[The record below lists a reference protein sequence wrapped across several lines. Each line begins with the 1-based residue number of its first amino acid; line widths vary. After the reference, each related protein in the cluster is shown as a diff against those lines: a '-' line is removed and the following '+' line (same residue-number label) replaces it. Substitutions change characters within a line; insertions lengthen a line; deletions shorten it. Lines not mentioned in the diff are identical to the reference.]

1 MFKNNSKRKRLSD
14 LLIPGIIFAVIGA
27 VFAFQGI
34 RDYNNLN
41 GDLLNLNTASVSD
54 LADGK
59 YVEINVEY
67 ANYSFCENVETT
79 NYVFKR
85 TTEQYYLINALENND
100 YYLGLNV
107 SESKKDDLEK
117 LSDYTWYHSDTNPG
131 PLHYTGKLCKSN
143 NEIMGYMRDFIYDM
157 YASSYDIT
165 LTSEDKTLLDSYMQP
180 YYIKVMT
187 KEGCRTSIIIGL
199 VFFVIGI
206 LLAVF
211 AFIRHKNMVYTP
223 EIPSAPYPDAYG
235 DPNTPNMNTGIN
247 YTDSGVQNP
256 GMNYTGSS
264 AQNPGMN
271 YTGSSAQNP
280 GMNDTYSHYNGTMQ
294 YGDQAYAN
302 TNPETSEPTTP
313 FSNTDGTKTDT
324 ASGLDP
330 NTFNGN
336 GNSSFKL
343 KD

>member
-107 SESKKDDLEK
+107 AESKKDDLEK

-143 NEIMGYMRDFIYDM
+143 NEIMGYMRDFVYDM
-157 YASSYDIT
+157 YHP
-165 LTSEDKTLLDSYMQP
+165 LMTSPLPLKTKHYW
-180 YYIKVMT
+180 
-187 KEGCRTSIIIGL
+187 
-199 VFFVIGI
+199 
-206 LLAVF
+206 
-211 AFIRHKNMVYTP
+211 
-223 EIPSAPYPDAYG
+223 IP
-235 DPNTPNMNTGIN
+235 I
-247 YTDSGVQNP
+247 
-256 GMNYTGSS
+256 
-264 AQNPGMN
+264 
-271 YTGSSAQNP
+271 
-280 GMNDTYSHYNGTMQ
+280 YSHT
-294 YGDQAYAN
+294 
-302 TNPETSEPTTP
+302 TSR
-313 FSNTDGTKTDT
+313 S
-324 ASGLDP
+324 
-330 NTFNGN
+330 
-336 GNSSFKL
+336 
-343 KD
+343 

>member
-107 SESKKDDLEK
+107 AESKKDDLEK

-143 NEIMGYMRDFIYDM
+143 NEIMGYMRDFVYDM

-165 LTSEDKTLLDSYMQP
+165 LTSEDKTLLDSYIQP

-256 GMNYTGSS
+256 GMNLYWFRRT
-264 AQNPGMN
+264 
-271 YTGSSAQNP
+271 
-280 GMNDTYSHYNGTMQ
+280 
-294 YGDQAYAN
+294 
-302 TNPETSEPTTP
+302 E
-313 FSNTDGTKTDT
+313 
-324 ASGLDP
+324 SGYE
-330 NTFNGN
+330 
-336 GNSSFKL
+336 
-343 KD
+343 

>member
-107 SESKKDDLEK
+107 AESKKDDLEK

-143 NEIMGYMRDFIYDM
+143 NEIMGYMRDFVYDM

-256 GMNYTGSS
+256 GMNYTGSV
-264 AQNPGMN
+264 
-271 YTGSSAQNP
+271 AQNP
-280 GMNDTYSHYNGTMQ
+280 GMNDTYSPYNGTMQ

-313 FSNTDGTKTDT
+313 FSNTDGTNTDT
-324 ASGLDP
+324 ASGLDH

>member
-27 VFAFQGI
+27 IFTFQGI
-34 RDYNNLN
+34 RDYS
-41 GDLLNLNTASVSD
+41 DLLNLNTASVSD

-143 NEIMGYMRDFIYDM
+143 NEIMGYMRDFVYDM

-235 DPNTPNMNTGIN
+235 DPNTPNMNTG
-247 YTDSGVQNP
+247 
-256 GMNYTGSS
+256 MNYTGS
-264 AQNPGMN
+264 G
-271 YTGSSAQNP
+271 AQNP
-280 GMNDTYSHYNGTMQ
+280 GMNDTYSPYNGTMQ
-294 YGDQAYAN
+294 YGDQAYTN
-302 TNPETSEPTTP
+302 TNPETFEPTTP
-313 FSNTDGTKTDT
+313 FSNTDGTNTDT

-330 NTFNGN
+330 NTFSGN

>member
-107 SESKKDDLEK
+107 AESKKDDLEK

-143 NEIMGYMRDFIYDM
+143 NEIMGYMRDFVYDM

-165 LTSEDKTLLDSYMQP
+165 LTSEDKTLLDSYIQP

-235 DPNTPNMNTGIN
+235 DPNTPNMNT
-247 YTDSGVQNP
+247 V
-256 GMNYTGSS
+256 
-264 AQNPGMN
+264 
-271 YTGSSAQNP
+271 
-280 GMNDTYSHYNGTMQ
+280 
-294 YGDQAYAN
+294 
-302 TNPETSEPTTP
+302 
-313 FSNTDGTKTDT
+313 
-324 ASGLDP
+324 
-330 NTFNGN
+330 
-336 GNSSFKL
+336 
-343 KD
+343 